1 MFAYAPGGP
10 DFFSLTLKDSDTF
23 KDELLGYLEVKDPY
37 LYIYIYSKRVF
48 SGIMAKE
55 LTAQKI
61 ITIVIL
67 AWVSSSSTF

>member
-37 LYIYIYSKRVF
+37 LDIYIYSSRVREF
-48 SGIMAKE
+48 YGIMAKE

-61 ITIVIL
+61 ITIVI
-67 AWVSSSSTF
+67 